1 MKNLFTFL
9 FILFGT
15 YIQAQVG
22 NSSCANAIQICLT
35 QPVTYPAATGAG
47 AAEVGPDY
55 GCLGSVNNPAWF
67 LFRIGTPGTH
77 VISETNSNAR
87 DLDYILFGPFT
98 NPTGNCNALDSNN
111 TAACSY
117 AGGATETI
125 NFTSTTSGDYYLLLI
140 TNYSNLATNVT
151 FAQTSGTGNYD
162 CEFEAVCAIS
172 LVTANPSTCD
182 TLTNNYQV
190 TGSVFA
196 FNPPPTG
203 TLTISNGIATQII
216 NAPFANSS
224 NYTLSSLP
232 SNGTNNTITA
242 VFSAAPTCTGSTSY
256 TAPAGCIPCDVSIQ
270 SNSPVCE
277 GGNLQFTTTY
287 TGAGTAQYQWSGPS
301 FFNSVS
307 MNPVIN
313 NISAAQAGTYTV
325 LVTGQ
330 GCVAVRDIEISVT
343 PSQTPTVIQV
353 GNELCEGEILFLSAL
368 EVLGGTYSWAG
379 PNGFTAS
386 GRNAQL
392 DNTTSL
398 SSGNY
403 ILGLSVNG
411 CPNRYD
417 TLAVTIFPSPVIQI
431 YGETTQN
438 TSSTGVIYVTGAPGF
453 TYFWN
458 FTGNTSVLAS
468 SVYTSDRDS
477 LIAFWGINEG
487 VINAEVLAIDANGCQ
502 GNPVMLSI
510 QIVNPLGVAGISDK
524 SEIQLFPNPAN
535 EFIQLK
541 NNTSKNQTIRLFDAR
556 GLLIRSIQIAAG
568 ETNQL
573 EVRELSGGLYFVQ
586 TLKQHFPVVVS
597 H

>member
-1 MKNLFTFL
+1 MKKIFTFL
-9 FILFGT
+9 FILLGS

-47 AAEVGPDY
+47 AAEAGPDY

-125 NFTSTTSGDYYLLLI
+125 NFTSTASGDYYLLLI
-140 TNYSNLATNVT
+140 TNYSDLETNVT

-190 TGSVFA
+190 TGSVFT

-203 TLTISNGIATQII
+203 TLTVSNGTVTQII

-224 NYTLSSLP
+224 NYTLSGFP
-232 SNGTNNTITA
+232 SNGTTNSVTA
-242 VFSAAPTCTGSTSY
+242 FFSAAPTCTGSASY

-277 GGNLQFTTTY
+277 GENLQFTTTY
-287 TGAGTAQYQWSGPS
+287 TGTGTAQYQWSGPG
-301 FFNSVS
+301 FFNSVL

-313 NISAAQAGTYTV
+313 NISSSQAGTYTV

-330 GCVAVRDIEISVT
+330 GCVAERDVIVSVT

-353 GNELCEGEILFLSAL
+353 GNELCGGEILFLSAL
-368 EVLGGTYSWAG
+368 EVLGGTYTWTG

-386 GRNAQL
+386 GRNAQV

-403 ILGLSVNG
+403 VVGLSLNG

-417 TLAVTIFPSPVIQI
+417 TLAATIFPSPVIQI
-431 YGETTQN
+431 FGETTQY
-438 TSSTGVIYVTGAPGF
+438 TSSTGVVYVTGAPGYS
-453 TYFWN
+453 YFWN

-477 LIAFWGINEG
+477 LIAFWGNNEG

-502 GNPVMLSI
+502 GEPVTLSI
-510 QIVNPLGVAGISDK
+510 QILNPLGVANISDK
-524 SEIQLFPNPAN
+524 NGIQAFPNPAN

-541 NNTSKNQTIRLFDAR
+541 NNTSISQTIRLLDAR

-568 ETNQL
+568 ESNQL
-573 EVRELSGGLYFVQ
+573 QIRELSAGLYFVQ
-586 TLKQHFPVVVS
+586 TPTQHFPVVVS

>member
-1 MKNLFTFL
+1 MKKAFTIL
-9 FILFGT
+9 FIFIGSF
-15 YIQAQVG
+15 IQAQVG

-35 QPVTYPAATGAG
+35 QPVTYPAAIGAG

-55 GCLGSVNNPAWF
+55 GCLVSANNPAWF

-77 VISETNSNAR
+77 VITETNSNAR

-111 TAACSY
+111 TAACSF

-151 FAQTSGTGNYD
+151 FAQISGTGNYD

-216 NAPFANSS
+216 NAPFANST
-224 NYTLSSLP
+224 NYTLSALP
-232 SNGTNNTITA
+232 SNGTTNTVTA
-242 VFSAAPTCTGSTSY
+242 IFSAAPTCTGSSSY
-256 TAPAGCIPCDVSIQ
+256 TAPAGCIPCDVTVQ

-277 GGNLQFTTTY
+277 GGNLQFTTSFN
-287 TGAGTAQYQWSGPS
+287 GTAQYQWSGPA
-301 FFNSVS
+301 FFNSTS
-307 MNPVIN
+307 MNPTIT
-313 NISAAQAGTYTV
+313 NITASQSGTYTV

-330 GCVAVRDIEISVT
+330 GCVAEREVVVTIT
-343 PSQTPTVIQV
+343 PSQAPTVIQV
-353 GNELCEGEILFLSAL
+353 GIEVCEGEILFLSAL
-368 EVLGGTYSWAG
+368 DVLGATYTWTG
-379 PNGFTAS
+379 PNGFSAT
-386 GRNAQL
+386 GRNAQIF
-392 DNTTSL
+392 DTTPL
-398 SSGNY
+398 NSGDY
-403 ILGLSVNG
+403 ILGMSING

-417 TLAVTIFPSPVIQI
+417 TLTANIFPSPVIQI
-431 YGETTQN
+431 YGETIQN
-438 TSSTGVIYVTGAPGF
+438 TSSTGVLYVTGAPGY

-477 LIAFWGINEG
+477 LIAFWGNNEG
-487 VINAEVLAIDANGCQ
+487 VMNAEVLAIDANGCQ

-510 QIVNPLGVAGISDK
+510 QIVNPLGVASISDK
-524 SEIQLFPNPAN
+524 SGIQLFPNPAN

-541 NNTSKNQTIRLFDAR
+541 NNSSTNQTIRLLDAR
-556 GLLIRSIQIAAG
+556 GLIIRSLQIAAG
-568 ETNQL
+568 ESTQL
-573 EVRELSGGLYFVQ
+573 EVRELSAGLYFVES
-586 TLKQHFPVVVS
+586 LNQHFPVVVS